1 MCAGSAL
8 AAAQND
14 MESPFLHYEPYWVE
28 GLPSTATGLSAAV
41 AAGVPLRAVVWLHP
55 TAPAVAADSTTGR
68 ASSASSNLRP
78 NSAASARL
86 SIGGAPASAVVH
98 SLPQELQLLQDT
110 IGGAAWDSELSSL
123 LVLQVGVEDAAS
135 PFTNVP
141 ASSSIPDPS
150 WAAASSAAAAAKA
163 AAAAAAVAA
172 AAAPDT
178 KHSSSAGGKPG
189 SAASGAKQSSSGGA
203 GGRPG
208 SSVAGSTGA
217 AAAAAAASAA
227 PEEVLGCKELARTLL
242 TVRDQAARF
251 DQWQTRDVHVYR
263 MPGAAATSA
272 GSHTAGSSMGYYT
285 HLLDSVPPERQ
296 SVPLVLHAMLEQVRN
311 CVIARSGCT
320 GLKCRPCPV
329 QAPGTLARDRSNSSL
344 DSPGSYKAAKHVWQH
359 SSNPVLPMV
368 CLMQVC
374 QNFMLDSDPEAAAEA
389 EQAMLAAQ
397 VEDAISTAFSS
408 LLDTESCLL
417 EDARPEQPALT
428 LLQHVSGVE
437 ADCRLAP
444 CRLR

>member
-1 MCAGSAL
+1 MSNGKCIVQDWMSNLVAYHVLVGCMLENQGWIVSCMCAGSAL

-14 MESPFLHYEPYWVE
+14 MESPYVHYEPYWVE
-28 GLPSTATGLSAAV
+28 GLPSTAAGLSAAI

-55 TAPAVAADSTTGR
+55 TAPATAADSSTGR

-78 NSAASARL
+78 NSAASVRL
-86 SIGGAPASAVVH
+86 STGGAPASAVVH
-98 SLPQELQLLQDT
+98 ILPQELQQLQDT

-123 LVLQVGVEDAAS
+123 LVLRVGVEVAES

-141 ASSSIPDPS
+141 ARSSIADPS

-163 AAAAAAVAA
+163 AAAAAAVAAAAATA

-251 DQWQTRDVHVYR
+251 DQWRTRDVRVYR
-263 MPGAAATSA
+263 MPGMSLAAATSA
-272 GSHTAGSSMGYYT
+272 GSQTAGSSMGYYT

-296 SVPLVLHAMLEQVRN
+296 SVPLVLHAMLEQV
-311 CVIARSGCT
+311 CKLG
-320 GLKCRPCPV
+320 
-329 QAPGTLARDRSNSSL
+329 
-344 DSPGSYKAAKHVWQH
+344 
-359 SSNPVLPMV
+359 
-368 CLMQVC
+368 
-374 QNFMLDSDPEAAAEA
+374 E
-389 EQAMLAAQ
+389 
-397 VEDAISTAFSS
+397 STY
-408 LLDTESCLL
+408 
-417 EDARPEQPALT
+417 
-428 LLQHVSGVE
+428 
-437 ADCRLAP
+437 
-444 CRLR
+444 